1 MISDIDLFVAYN
13 GPSARFIAGVERY
26 VRDSL
31 VDVALANGAMLTE
44 RHLGRKAQVE
54 PEVPTSLENR
64 DGEIQIAIEAL
75 QESGA
80 DSAFGVDGKPKVRR
94 IEKTLGYN
102 IDAADRDRVWDVMNA
117 D

>member
-1 MISDIDLFVAYN
+1 MPTMISDIDLFVAYN

-31 VDVALANGAMLTE
+31 VDAATAGGARVVGQKT
-44 RHLGRKAQVE
+44 VE
-54 PEVPTSLENR
+54 KPAVPVENR
-64 DGEIQIAIEAL
+64 AGEIQIAIEAL

-80 DSAFGVDGKPKVRR
+80 DSAFGVDGKPMVRR
-94 IEKTLGYN
+94 IEKILGYN